1 MPWICTQHAKSLIQR
16 PYVLWCH
23 AISRIFYIF
32 LFFRVCHSKILHMCG
47 VTVPMCRTE
56 IGAVKRHDTRINSI
70 CQLVRVHLYILSFL
84 KTYVGRYY
92 VMCGVCIV
100 DFADD
105 FMQFLN
111 QLWMSIGCFVCKKF
125 SFVVSSRPV
134 FLVFI
139 SLRQS
144 DINIQHVVG
153 NLIV

>member
-1 MPWICTQHAKSLIQR
+1 
-16 PYVLWCH
+16 
-23 AISRIFYIF
+23 
-32 LFFRVCHSKILHMCG
+32 MCG

-92 VMCGVCIV
+92 AMCGVSIV

-105 FMQFLN
+105 FMQFFKSTVNVNRMFCLRK
-111 QLWMSIGCFVCKKF
+111 I
-125 SFVVSSRPV
+125 SFVVSSHPV